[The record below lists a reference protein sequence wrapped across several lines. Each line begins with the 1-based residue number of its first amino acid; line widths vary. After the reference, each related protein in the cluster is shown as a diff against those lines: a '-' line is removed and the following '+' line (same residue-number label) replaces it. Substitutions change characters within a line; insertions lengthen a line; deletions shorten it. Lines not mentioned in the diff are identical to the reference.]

1 MNLSEGML
9 LTQSDDLDDRLDR
22 ARKANAADTI
32 DELRAFAKS
41 DGWSD
46 EELAEAIRTRFPE
59 HDNKSSTA
67 STTVTAHSV
76 NPLTPSNT
84 AGFFEQYLNHLRAQN
99 WGESTVESVK
109 DSVEETYLR
118 IQTKNPTVESQE
130 RAGYG
135 LVVGRIQSGKT
146 AHMLGLSF
154 RAIDTT
160 LSHTEQRPYD
170 TIIILSGLLEDLR
183 KQTYNRLKKSD
194 IDGIIYLP
202 QGSDFSEKND
212 AAKDELLGALEQDQ
226 PLVLVIKKNHTVL
239 ESLCEYLNDDEL
251 NSYLQDRRV
260 LVIDDECDHASI
272 DSTHSESEKTSD
284 ATAITA
290 TNRAV
295 RSLIKILEVSRRVP
309 WYIGYTA
316 TPYSNLLMNP
326 QPDYVAINQYGP
338 SLFPRDMIHC
348 LPKPD
353 GHSDNEYFFSKKGED
368 NIVQYESP
376 EPDSSNE
383 RKHLKEL
390 VHLHVLAKLIREQ
403 RLKVKHSENE
413 WKKPDL
419 EKIKQSTMI
428 HTEVETDQHLR
439 VADLVSTIK
448 DELSQTKDTTL
459 FVELDHLVL
468 KRYPDFLSQYTER
481 KTAIVT
487 SKYLGLKDYYTGI
500 TVVKLNA
507 EKDDGD
513 SEFTYP
519 KALNYKENE
528 GFSHIV
534 VGGQKLSRGLTI
546 ESLVLVWFDR
556 APKTPNYD
564 TLLQMARWCGYRN
577 EFRPLMRLFM
587 GSDTILYFQLIAD
600 VESRLRAGL
609 LQFTKDTDPLA
620 VVQWIREYKGMRISA
635 RASPDVEPNPNP
647 SDEKF
652 LDAEFHIKHLHERDD
667 TNDLKKIQF
676 SLYEKTDDIYD
687 LYDDDFEA
695 SQINNEYQIVE
706 SEWAQIKGLI
716 ELYETSYKKN
726 NLSKRFLR
734 NLLVEVGESED
745 LSDRWNI
752 AIYRPS
758 MGEEYDQKFILSN
771 LGYKVPPENHLKIPK
786 NADKIDYPIGINER
800 EYPLLV
806 IYLENPKQKTSGVPI
821 YFDNGYPIVMLSFYL
836 PEGKISRK
844 FLEFARP
851 GISGIT
857 LKKEGSALKEE
868 EE

>member
-1 MNLSEGML
+1 M
-9 LTQSDDLDDRLDR
+9 DDRLER
-22 ARKANAADTI
+22 AQKANAADSI

-46 EELAEAIRTRFPE
+46 EELGEAIRTRFPE
-59 HDNKSSTA
+59 HDNKSSAA
-67 STTVTAHSV
+67 STTVISHSV
-76 NPLTPSNT
+76 NPIAPSNT

-99 WGESTVESVK
+99 WGESTVESVR
-109 DSVEETYLR
+109 DNVEETYLR
-118 IQTKNPTVESQE
+118 IQTKNQTVESQK

-160 LSHTEQRPYD
+160 LSHTKRPYD

-183 KQTYNRLKKSD
+183 KQTYDRLRKSD
-194 IDGIIYLP
+194 IKGIIYLP
-202 QGSDFSEKND
+202 KGSDFSGKND
-212 AAKDELLGALEQDQ
+212 AAQYELLGALEQDQ

-272 DSTHSESEKTSD
+272 DSTHSESEKSSD

-326 QPDYVAINQYGP
+326 QPEYVAINQFGP

-353 GHSDNEYFFSKKGED
+353 GHSDNEYFFSKRGED
-368 NIVQYESP
+368 HIVQYESP

-390 VHLHVLAKLIREQ
+390 IHLHVLAKLIREQ
-403 RLKVKHSENE
+403 LLKAKHNENQ
-413 WKKPDL
+413 WQKPDF
-419 EKIKQSTMI
+419 EKMKQSTMI

-459 FVELDHLVL
+459 FSELDHLVL

-481 KTAIVT
+481 KAALEA

-519 KALNYKENE
+519 KALNYNENE

-577 EFRPLMRLFM
+577 EFRPLMRFFM
-587 GSDTILYFQLIAD
+587 GSDTILYFNLIAE

-609 LQFTKDTDPLA
+609 LQYTKDTDPLA

-635 RASPDVEPNPNP
+635 RAEVVESPNP

-687 LYDDDFEA
+687 LYEDDFEA
-695 SQINNEYQIVE
+695 SKINNEYQIVE
-706 SEWAQIKGLI
+706 GEWAQIKGLI
-716 ELYETSYKKN
+716 ELYEASYKKN
-726 NLSKRFLR
+726 IASKRFLR

-758 MGEEYDQKFILSN
+758 TGEEYDQKFILSN
-771 LGYKVPPENHLKIPK
+771 LGYKDPPENLLKIPK
-786 NADKIDYPIGINER
+786 NAEKVDYPPGINER

-844 FLEFARP
+844 FLEYGRP
-851 GISGIT
+851 GAIGIQSDSST
-857 LKKEGSALKEE
+857 GANVPALKEVDE
-868 EE
+868 